1 MSAGKQFQ
9 LSFCSLSLDFRP
21 PCLPRIP
28 PRFLEATSA
37 QGGCVAGGFLVVIC
51 LYSSTELCFA
61 PSDLW
66 SSIHVA
72 LCWVLFTTGRGPGP
86 ALRRC
91 TRMHVPWQEMVSRDD
106 LCLQSPSLSW
116 HLSHP
121 CQFPELSCGEKG
133 SIITPT
139 IINIY
144 SLLISFLIF
153 LQSGSR
159 RFWSR
164 LEVERSQES
173 LPLQYRVL
181 PWINFIVF
189 ELSLFHF
196 LPIHP
201 FIQGWSP
208 NARKYLLESFFL
220 LSSTFFWSTEQRMT

>member
-21 PCLPRIP
+21 TCLPRIP

-86 ALRRC
+86 ALRCC
-91 TRMHVPWQEMVSRDD
+91 TRMHVPCQEMVSRDD
-106 LCLQSPSLSW
+106 LCFQSPSLSW

-139 IINIY
+139 VINIY
-144 SLLISFLIF
+144 SLQIS
-153 LQSGSR
+153 
-159 RFWSR
+159 
-164 LEVERSQES
+164 
-173 LPLQYRVL
+173 
-181 PWINFIVF
+181 WISFIVF

-208 NARKYLLESFFL
+208 NARKYLLESFFCHPP
-220 LSSTFFWSTEQRMT
+220 SSEAQSREWPRCS